1 MSKPQRQLKKK
12 FVLFCEGDTEYN
24 YFDAIRK
31 IPNVEINIHAINMHG
46 GGYKNFLTEI
56 KKNGKLNRQAS
67 FVIIDGDR
75 AQNIPE
81 EKKSLREL
89 IEYCRLQNTK
99 KNFPP
104 FFLIV
109 NCPDFEYVACLHD
122 ENYKGGDTER
132 YITKN
137 FGFKNL
143 DEFKS
148 RTDIYDFLHKNSRHH
163 EIMLQKI
170 GNQKFITNEYRK
182 NSVIIS
188 IDQTIE
194 DWNLL
199 ETKNS
204 NINEFFEVL
213 GL

>member
-1 MSKPQRQLKKK
+1 MSKVQRQLKKK
-12 FVLFCEGDTEYN
+12 FVIFCEGDTEYN

-31 IPNVEINIHAINMHG
+31 IPNVEISINAINMHG
-46 GGYKNFLTEI
+46 GGYKNFLSEI
-56 KKNGKLNRQAS
+56 KKNGKLNRQAT
-67 FVIIDGDR
+67 FIIVDGDR

-89 IEYCRLQNTK
+89 IEYCRMQNTK

-109 NCPDFEYVACLHD
+109 NCPDFEYIACLHD

-132 YITKN
+132 HIKK
-137 FGFKNL
+137 FFECKSLG
-143 DEFKS
+143 EFKS
-148 RTDIYDFLHKNSRHH
+148 RTDIYEFLHKNSRHH

-182 NSVIIS
+182 NSVIILVT
-188 IDQTIE
+188 DTIIE
-194 DWNLL
+194 WELL
-199 ETKNS
+199 DSKNS
-204 NINEFFEVL
+204 NINEFFEILEV
-213 GL
+213 